1 MRTRTIICIGFFAV
15 VVICILFLLTFRM
28 AKSFG
33 LSDWQNGDFESAV
46 WGRSNGLSRAVYSSV
61 SNIIINAGSVEASCG
76 RLLSLS
82 TRFTSLQYKKRTPRE
97 ISVVVSDYEE
107 LTLYLCLG
115 LLKSGASESDIG
127 EFILNALNQLRE
139 MSIYLDTINDRNM
152 IDLATA
158 KKVVKNQLEQYTRFF
173 ETVGIRLV
181 FGQIGES
188 AKRDFL
194 LKWSRNSSGEAG
206 RRGGCGV
213 AE

>member
-1 MRTRTIICIGFFAV
+1 
-15 VVICILFLLTFRM
+15 M

-46 WGRSNGLSRAVYSSV
+46 WGRSNGLSQAVYSSV
-61 SNIIINAGSVEASCG
+61 SNIIINAGSVETSCG

-97 ISVVVSDYEE
+97 ISLVVSDYEE

-152 IDLATA
+152 TDLATA

-194 LKWSRNSSGEAG
+194 LKWNRNSSGEAV
-206 RRGGCGV
+206 RRGGRGV